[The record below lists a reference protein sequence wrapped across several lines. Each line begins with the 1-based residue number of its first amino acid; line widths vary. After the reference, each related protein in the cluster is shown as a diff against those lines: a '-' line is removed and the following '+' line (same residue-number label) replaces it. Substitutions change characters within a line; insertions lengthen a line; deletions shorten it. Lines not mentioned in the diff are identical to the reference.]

1 MSLLKKAGLSDLLE
15 LAITAPI
22 KYHDYRIKSYL
33 DLEEPLLEVEI
44 KGSMQVGKLWKVE
57 AYALNIQKRIELLF
71 FHTSSYHRHTFVP
84 GARLFVTGRIQRG
97 HTLQLLQ
104 PTKLAAY
111 KVGKIFAEYKVALR
125 GDLFERLKEEL
136 LTESNLL
143 AEGLPKD
150 IVQALLTI
158 HYPDEAFFKGF
169 RHHHTFWGKY
179 LEALKFT
186 EAYRY
191 LRGLKTKRV
200 FFPSLCQI
208 TKSIEPFYRQLPFEP
223 TKDQKAALADIAKD
237 LAKPKAAKRVV
248 VGDVGSGKSLVMFGV
263 AYLVYPKRSI
273 LMAPTTILADQLYS
287 EARRLLPKEIAIGL
301 VTNKSKV
308 DELQNYHFL
317 IGTHAL
323 LYRKLPPACVVM
335 VDEQHRFGTEQRN
348 RLKKLVEQKE
358 GAPHFFQFSATPI
371 PRTQALMQSALVDFS
386 FIKETPF
393 VKDITTQII
402 SKSDFKRL
410 LAHIRREID
419 EGRQVLIVYPLVEES
434 KNYNYKSLEEA
445 QDFWKRYFDGVF
457 ITHGKDKDKDEVLRR
472 FRQEGKILLATTVV
486 EVGISLPKL
495 STVVIVGAEN
505 LGLATLHQ
513 LRGRVSRE
521 GLKGYCFLYTN
532 DPNNERLREFCKL
545 QSGFEVA
552 ELDLKFRK
560 AGDILSG
567 KDQSGKSFRWLS
579 LAQDRAVIER
589 AKALLD

>member
-57 AYALNIQKRIELLF
+57 AYALNIQKSVELLF

-169 RHHHTFWGKY
+169 RHHHTFLGKY

-323 LYRKLPPACVVM
+323 LYRNLPPACVVM

-532 DPNNERLREFCKL
+532 DPDNERLKEFCKL

-579 LAQDRAVIER
+579 LAQDRAIIER